1 MNNDRPVDTWGPY
14 RAAIEDHLASCA
26 DYLDRLQRSLAGEI
40 APDRHYFRSKAH
52 QLELVTRS
60 LVRRAQDI
68 EGWLDACDSPVVR
81 NEPGASHATC
91 ELPRGH
97 RGVHDDN
104 PPSTAAEQARD
115 AARDLSDL
123 AAGASHDLGS
133 LTPVVDRSHTAVD
146 NRVTPDDCDVLHEL
160 SKTLER
166 ISQDARRLATH
177 TRQLEVGGPDHDTV
191 SASPVTDQQSGQS
204 GASCCDPGVGL

>member
-1 MNNDRPVDTWGPY
+1 MNHDRPVATWGPY

-52 QLELVTRS
+52 QLELVARS

-68 EGWLDACDSPVVR
+68 EGWLDACDAPVVR
-81 NEPGASHATC
+81 NEPGASHVATC

-97 RGVHDDN
+97 RGAHDDN
-104 PPSTAAEQARD
+104 PPASAAQQARD

-123 AAGASHDLGS
+123 AAQTSHHLGW
-133 LTPVVDRSHTAVD
+133 LTPVVDRTHLAGD
-146 NRVTPDDCDVLHEL
+146 KHVTPEDRESLHDL

-166 ISQDARRLATH
+166 ISHDARRLAIH
-177 TRQLEVGGPDHDTV
+177 VRQLEVGGPDHDTV
-191 SASPVTDQQSGQS
+191 AASPVGDQRAS
-204 GASCCDPGVGL
+204 ASCCDRSVGL